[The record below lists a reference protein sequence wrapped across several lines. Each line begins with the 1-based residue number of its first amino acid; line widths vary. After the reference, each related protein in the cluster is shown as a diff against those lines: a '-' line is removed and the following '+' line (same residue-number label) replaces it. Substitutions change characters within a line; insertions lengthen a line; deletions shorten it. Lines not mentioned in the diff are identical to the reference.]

1 MQGNFTLN
9 QVFQAKIQFG
19 SDIDRVNNME
29 NIGNLTL
36 LDLFKTVYAFPVCD
50 ATEVTKFVSH

>member
-9 QVFQAKIQFG
+9 QVFNTKIQFG
-19 SDIDRVNNME
+19 IDIDRVTNME

-50 ATEVTKFVSH
+50 ATAVTKFVSH